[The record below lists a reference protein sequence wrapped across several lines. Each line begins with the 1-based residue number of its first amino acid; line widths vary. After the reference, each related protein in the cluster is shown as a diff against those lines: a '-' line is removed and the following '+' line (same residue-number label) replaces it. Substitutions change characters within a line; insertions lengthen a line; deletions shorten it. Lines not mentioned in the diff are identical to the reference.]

1 MISLISINGLYK
13 QLFYK
18 FNTTCK
24 NSTGYRQVSVFIWI
38 ILSDNRHIHGSAA
51 VERYYWN
58 CFFYT
63 HMKDVWSS
71 DEQLSIAE
79 KNNKN
84 INKQKKERMNKPDSF
99 FQLFQELL

>member
-1 MISLISINGLYK
+1 
-13 QLFYK
+13 
-18 FNTTCK
+18 
-24 NSTGYRQVSVFIWI
+24 
-38 ILSDNRHIHGSAA
+38 
-51 VERYYWN
+51 
-58 CFFYT
+58 
-63 HMKDVWSS
+63 MKDVWSS